1 MKTSPLVNTI
11 DLAVGVLSMWTL
23 LVFLHITV
31 IPVFDALEL
40 DFIHAVP
47 TLPDQF
53 GFQFWD
59 SGFQAAILLIPLL
72 FLNGLINK
80 STGKRV
86 KKKSLTKQR
95 HPFKS
100 P

>member
-1 MKTSPLVNTI
+1 MQTSPLVKTI
-11 DLAVGVLSMWTL
+11 DLIVGVMSMWTM

-31 IPVFDALEL
+31 IPVFDSLEL

-59 SGFQAAILLIPLL
+59 SGFQAAMLLIPLL
-72 FLNGLINK
+72 YLNGLMNK
-80 STGKRV
+80 SKGKRV
-86 KKKSLTKQR
+86 KKKSLSKQR
-95 HPFKS
+95 HPFSS